1 MSMSF
6 GLRISF
12 NDALSL
18 GLTKDKCYPVISFF
32 PQSCEIC
39 SINVWEQTE
48 KKIAGNTSILV
59 LVLWLEVS

>member
-6 GLRISF
+6 GLRTSF

-18 GLTKDKCYPVISFF
+18 GLTKDTCYPVISFF

-48 KKIAGNTSILV
+48 KIAGSASILV
-59 LVLWLEVS
+59 LVLWLEVP